1 VKLNSLLAVALVLG
15 AVALTVRSQTATPKP
30 PALAAKI
37 AVVSMRDAM
46 LATLDG
52 KAAVAQMQVKFE
64 PLRAKLEK
72 EDAAIQSQENQ
83 LRNGAATMPPEPRQK
98 LADEISLRKKKLQR
112 DLDDLNTDAQAED
125 NRLMQDVS
133 TKMGAVV
140 DQYAKQNGYT
150 VVIDASAPLL
160 WASESA
166 NVTPDI
172 VKAYDQAHPAKK

>member
-1 VKLNSLLAVALVLG
+1 MKLNSLLAVALVLG

-37 AVVSMRDAM
+37 AVVAMRDAM

-52 KAAVAQMQVKFE
+52 KAAIAQMQVKFE
-64 PLRAKLEK
+64 PLRTRLEK
-72 EDAAIQSQENQ
+72 EEAAVQAEEGQ
-83 LRNGAATMPPEPRQK
+83 LRNGAATMSPEARQR
-98 LADEISLRKKKLQR
+98 LADQIAVRKKKLER

-133 TKMGAVV
+133 AKMGAIV

-172 VKAYDQAHPAKK
+172 VKAYDLAHPAKK